1 MDFISFC
8 IRINYKFYVGISIN
22 FEYFSNSTSSGS
34 SDEIEDKKNKN
45 KNRQKVKDRLSLD
58 QKKPEKYQKNIKK
71 KAYNQFHVE
80 DVPGN
85 AEKLQKRAQRFG
97 NQSVPTIASSVQVNS
112 KRQQPSPRRPIVQD
126 TEGDYELNNMH
137 IVGTCTDIEK
147 SFLRLTKAPE
157 ACEVRPVAILRNSLR
172 NVKERWIDK
181 QDYRYACDQL
191 KSIRQDLTVSLGHLY
206 YFN

>member
-1 MDFISFC
+1 M
-8 IRINYKFYVGISIN
+8 
-22 FEYFSNSTSSGS
+22 
-34 SDEIEDKKNKN
+34 
-45 KNRQKVKDRLSLD
+45 D
-58 QKKPEKYQKNIKK
+58 QKKHEKYPKNIKK
-71 KAYNQFHVE
+71 KAYNHFAIE
-80 DVPGN
+80 DVHGN

-97 NQSVPTIASSVQVNS
+97 NTSVPTIASSLQASS
-112 KRQQPSPRRPIVQD
+112 KRPEPCSKRPIIQD

-157 ACEVRPVAILRNSLR
+157 ACEVRPVLILRNSLK

-191 KSIRQDLTVSLGHLY
+191 KSIRQDLTVSLHVIL
-206 YFN
+206 FLIII

>member
-1 MDFISFC
+1 MSCFSLF
-8 IRINYKFYVGISIN
+8 NYIFYC
-22 FEYFSNSTSSGS
+22 STSSGS
-34 SDEIEDKKNKN
+34 SDEIEERKNFKN

-71 KAYNQFHVE
+71 KSYNNFTVE
-80 DVPGN
+80 DVQEN

-97 NQSVPTIASSVQVNS
+97 NTTVPTIASSLQVNN
-112 KRQQPSPRRPIVQD
+112 KRQEPCPKRTIVQD

-157 ACEVRPVAILRNSLR
+157 ACEVRPVTILKNSLK
-172 NVKERWIDK
+172 NVKERWIDR

-191 KSIRQDLTVSLGHLY
+191 KSIRQDLTVSY
-206 YFN
+206 